1 MSLLADPGI
10 VILALTGVFTIAF
23 MKGVGGG
30 GAAGVGIPLLAL
42 AMDPLTAGALL
53 APLLIVMDVFALRY
67 FSFSTWSMPD
77 VALLLPA
84 LIAGIGTGYLALNAM
99 NPHMIEIVIAVTT
112 LGFAVQ
118 WLLKRVRTNG
128 SAGTGGASLPQA
140 HAGIGAAGHGEN
152 PGVQPGPTPAPAF
165 QRLLA
170 AIGID
175 RALGLLAGF
184 ASGVTTMVA
193 HAGGPP
199 ITLYLLRRGLPKS
212 VMAGTMSIVFSVGN
226 VIKLPPWLMVSD
238 KPQGFAMLMAICLPI
253 IPFAVWL
260 GWRLHNRLSEE
271 RLHALIYM
279 VLAVTSLKL
288 LWNGVAGLG

>member
-1 MSLLADPGI
+1 LSLLADPAI

-67 FSFSTWSMPD
+67 FSPSTWSMPD

-128 SAGTGGASLPQA
+128 NGNGASLPQEPSGIA
-140 HAGIGAAGHGEN
+140 VALQREKLAGQTGSARS
-152 PGVQPGPTPAPAF
+152 PVF
-165 QRLLA
+165 QRLRTA
-170 AIGID
+170 FGID
-175 RALGLLAGF
+175 RALGLIAGF

-212 VMAGTMSIVFSVGN
+212 VLAGTMSIVFSVGN
-226 VIKLPPWLMVSD
+226 VIKLPPWLLISD
-238 KPQGFAMLMAICLPI
+238 KPQGFAVLMAICLPI

-271 RLHALIYM
+271 RLQALIYA